1 MESFFFFGRL
11 HPLVLHLP
19 IGFLL
24 LAFLMEWRD
33 RKNEQKI
40 FAPAVGF
47 ALLLGMLSAIAAAIS
62 GFILSREGAYEES
75 LLSKHQWLG
84 IAVALVSVGVYVLH
98 QRQSQSVK
106 MKRLYHLSLGA
117 TVVLI
122 MLAGHLGGSLT
133 HGENYLAERAPG
145 FLKPLLGGSGV
156 AATAGVII
164 EDLDNAL
171 VYDDL
176 IQPIFEAKCTKCHN
190 ASKTK
195 GELLLTSQE
204 TIKKGGE
211 SGALFV
217 KGDPEESL
225 MMQRIH
231 LPLAEKKH
239 MPPRGKEQLSDEE
252 VEILEWWIQSEA
264 PFDKK
269 IAELAPDQEIRTVL
283 EAYTKPKEVSPLPK
297 ISSARESVVAKLRSA
312 NFPVLQVAE
321 GSPYLEVRIP
331 GRDSLTKNDLKQL
344 NDIRKQLVA
353 LDLSRSNLTDDM
365 LSIVKG
371 FPHLQKLFLSQTNI
385 TDDGLKHLKD
395 LEFLEYLNLYNTAVT
410 DEGLEQLKDLKRL
423 KNLYLW
429 QTQASNEGAQSLM
442 ASLPELDI
450 NLGIADTIFGDSRL
464 KAPLI
469 RANRDIFNDT
479 LSVALDMNLKDVQIR
494 YTLDGSTPDSTSSL
508 YDGNL
513 LLKQSA
519 KVQAIALKDGWESS
533 EVAER
538 QFVKARYQAK
548 NIQLDK
554 SPNDRYK
561 ANGPSSLVDFEKGTV
576 RFTDGAWLGYE
587 KSHFTATL
595 DLGEQVDVSGVT
607 VSALESA
614 GSWIFF
620 PKGMQVWTSA
630 NGQDFKQ
637 VHKQTY
643 PVSEGPTEAKL
654 ANFTEQFT
662 TTKARYVRVKVE
674 SNLVNPAW
682 HPAPGE
688 ACWVFVDEILVE

>member
-11 HPLVLHLP
+11 HPLILHLP

-33 RKNEQKI
+33 RKSDNKV

-47 ALLLGMLSAIAAAIS
+47 ALLLGMLSALAAAIS
-62 GFILSREGAYEES
+62 GFILSREGAYDEG

-84 IAVALVSVGVYVLH
+84 IGVALVSVGVYVLH
-98 QRQSQSVK
+98 QRQGQSAM
-106 MKRLYHLSLGA
+106 MKRLYHLSLGT

-145 FLKPLLGGSGV
+145 FLKPLLGGGGAV
-156 AATAGVII
+156 TAGVII

-176 IQPIFEAKCTKCHN
+176 IQPILEAKCTKCHN
-190 ASKTK
+190 ASKAK
-195 GELLLTSQE
+195 GELLLISQE
-204 TIKKGGE
+204 TIEKGGE

-269 IAELAPDQEIRTVL
+269 IGELESDQEIRTVL
-283 EAYTKPKEVSPLPK
+283 ESYTKPKEVSPLPK
-297 ISSARESVVAKLRSA
+297 ISPARESVVAQLRA
-312 NFPVLQVAE
+312 DNFPVLQIAE

-344 NDIRKQLVA
+344 NDIRKQLVV

-371 FPHLQKLFLSQTNI
+371 FPHLQKLFINQTNI
-385 TDDGLKHLKD
+385 TDDGLKHLQN
-395 LEFLEYLNLYNTAVT
+395 LEFLEYLNLYNTPVT
-410 DEGLEQLKDLKRL
+410 DEGLEQLKGLNRL

-429 QTQASNEGAQSLM
+429 QTQASDEGAQKLM
-442 ASLPELDI
+442 TSLPELDI

-469 RANRDIFNDT
+469 QADRDIFNDT
-479 LSVALDMNLKDVQIR
+479 LSVALKMNLKDVQIR
-494 YTLDGSTPDSTSSL
+494 YTLDGSMPDSTSAL

-513 LLKQSA
+513 LLNQSS

-576 RFTDGAWLGYE
+576 RFTDGAWLGFE
-587 KSHFTATL
+587 KNHFTATL
-595 DLGEQVDVSGVT
+595 DLGKLVDVSGVT

-620 PKGMQVWTSA
+620 PKGMQVWTSE
-630 NGQDFKQ
+630 NGQNFKE
-637 VHKQTY
+637 VHRQSY
-643 PVSEGPTEAKL
+643 PTSEGPTEAKL

-662 TTKARYVRVKVE
+662 TTKARFVRVKVE

>member
-40 FAPAVGF
+40 FAPAIGF
-47 ALLLGMLSAIAAAIS
+47 ALLLGMLSAIIAAIS

-98 QRQSQSVK
+98 QRQSQSAR
-106 MKRLYHLSLGA
+106 MKRLYHFSLGA
-117 TVVLI
+117 TVVMI

-171 VYDDL
+171 VYNDL
-176 IQPIFEAKCTKCHN
+176 IQPILDAKCTKCHN

-195 GELLLTSQE
+195 GELLLINQE
-204 TIKKGGE
+204 TIEKGGE
-211 SGALFV
+211 SGPLFV

-252 VEILEWWIQSEA
+252 VEILEWWVQSEA

-283 EAYTKPKEVSPLPK
+283 EAYTKPKEVSPLPR
-297 ISSARESVVAKLRSA
+297 ISPARESVVAKLRAA

-321 GSPYLEVRIP
+321 ESPYLEVRIP

-365 LSIVKG
+365 LSVVKG

-385 TDDGLKHLKD
+385 TDEGLKYLQN

-410 DEGLEQLKDLKRL
+410 DEGLEQLKGLSRL

-442 ASLPELDI
+442 ASLPELEV

-469 RANRDIFNDT
+469 RADRDIFNDT
-479 LSVALDMNLKDVQIR
+479 LSVALEMNLKDVQIR
-494 YTLDGSTPDSTSSL
+494 YTLDGSIPDSTSTL
-508 YDGNL
+508 YDGSL
-513 LLKQSA
+513 ILDQSA

-533 EVAER
+533 ELAER

-561 ANGPSSLVDFEKGTV
+561 ANGPNSLVDFEKGTV

-620 PKGMQVWTSA
+620 PKGMQVWTSE

-643 PVSEGPTEAKL
+643 PTSAGPTEAKM

-682 HPAPGE
+682 HAAPGE
-688 ACWVFVDEILVE
+688 ACWVFVDEILIE